1 MSLMKALRMKRI
13 EPGLYRGRPYWGVTA
28 EIRKAAGV
36 TRFTWYLIM
45 ERKDADDKVVDV
57 INGVFRT
64 IADALKRI
72 DDYGET
78 KVKTTNILNPE
89 AGEFDIALS
98 LKGGCCDP
106 GTERYHC
113 M

>member
-1 MSLMKALRMKRI
+1 MSLMKTLKMKRI
-13 EPGLYRGRPYWGVTA
+13 EPGLYRGRPYWGTTA
-28 EIRKAAGV
+28 EIRKARGV
-36 TRFTWYLIM
+36 TRFTWYLLI
-45 ERKDADDKVVDV
+45 EQKDDGGNVIGL

-64 IADALKRI
+64 IENALLRI
-72 DDYGET
+72 ELFGHK

-89 AGEFDIALS
+89 AGEFDIELS

-106 GTERYHC
+106 ATERYHC